1 MRTETELQITPT
13 PRRRSHWRVALPVF
27 AACIA
32 LFLLWP
38 ALDLQVSSLL
48 QGDDG
53 GFRWAREPLVLFSYE
68 LFKGRHIGWVL
79 IALLVY
85 VGISLWRGAPDRVR
99 RRAALFLLAFIVAGP
114 ILLVNKGFKDH
125 WGRARPYEITQFG
138 GAYQYSPPLQ
148 PAAQCDSNCSFV
160 SSHAA
165 AGFALIGM
173 YWITRRRRWLIAGI
187 ALGSAVG
194 LGRMLQGAHFLS
206 DIVFAFW
213 AVYFSSALLAWL
225 MLPAPPRDPLQDAA
239 TNPSPET
246 A

>member
-1 MRTETELQITPT
+1 MRTEPELLTTP
-13 PRRRSHWRVALPVF
+13 PSRSRSHLLVALPAF

-32 LFLLWP
+32 LFIAWP
-38 ALDLQVSSLL
+38 SLDLQVTALL
-48 QGDDG
+48 HDDS

-68 LFKGRHIGWVL
+68 LFKGRHIGWLPV
-79 IALLVY
+79 ALLVY
-85 VGISLWRGAPDRVR
+85 VGASLWRGSPDRVR
-99 RRAALFLLAFIVAGP
+99 RRAAMFLLAFIVAGP

-138 GAYQYSPPLQ
+138 GAHQYSAPLQ

-165 AGFALIGM
+165 AGFALIGVF
-173 YWITRRRRWLIAGI
+173 WVTQRRRWLVAGI

-213 AVYFSSALLAWL
+213 AVYFSAALLAWL
-225 MLPAPPRDPLQDAA
+225 LLPNSPRGPTSAA
-239 TNPSPET
+239 SAKASPET